1 MLDYLDKNKYF
12 LIIIVWLNF
21 KKFCWLVLGV
31 EEFEF
36 YSVKV
41 FILLLKDVDLC
52 IGYYIG
58 FFFF

>member
-1 MLDYLDKNKYF
+1 MLGYLDKNKYF

-21 KKFCWLVLGV
+21 DNFGWLVLGV

-36 YSVKV
+36 YCVKV

-52 IGYYIG
+52 IG
-58 FFFF
+58 

>member
-36 YSVKV
+36 YSVNV

-52 IGYYIG
+52 IGYYIV

>member
-21 KKFCWLVLGV
+21 KKICWLVLGV

-52 IGYYIG
+52 IGYYIW
-58 FFFF
+58 FFF

>member
-36 YSVKV
+36 YSEKV
-41 FILLLKDVDLC
+41 FIFL
-52 IGYYIG
+52 Y
-58 FFFF
+58 